1 MFEIWSFEEYFEV
14 LGDMMTSDFWTLGGQ
29 SAFFSNPLEA
39 KIFAEEK
46 VFGPYPEITDAQ
58 KDFLYEK
65 SELVYE
71 EAMYAQA
78 LGAFYMTDE
87 QIQIYG
93 PSVTPFGISA
103 SEAAWYYWNEMIPY
117 IDSINNEFLSKYFR
131 GQADIN
137 QEVVEYKKGGITGG
151 DAKLFKIPW
160 WVFAG
165 VGLVIFTQFRR

>member
-29 SAFFSNPLEA
+29 SAFFSNALEA
-39 KIFAEEK
+39 KIFAENN
-46 VFGPYPEITDAQ
+46 VFGPYPEITQAQ
-58 KDFLYEK
+58 TDFLYEK

-71 EAMYAQA
+71 QANYAQA

-87 QIQIYG
+87 QIEIYG
-93 PSVTPFGISA
+93 PTVTA
-103 SEAAWYYWNEMIPY
+103 SEAAWFYWNEMIPY
-117 IDSINNEFLSKYFR
+117 IDSVNNEFLSKFFR

>member
-29 SAFFSNPLEA
+29 SAFFSNALEA
-39 KIFAEEK
+39 KIFAENN
-46 VFGPYPEITDAQ
+46 VFGPYPEITQAQ
-58 KDFLYEK
+58 TDFLYEK

-71 EAMYAQA
+71 QANYAQA
-78 LGAFYMTDE
+78 LGALYMTDE
-87 QIQIYG
+87 QIEIYG
-93 PSVTPFGISA
+93 PTVTA
-103 SEAAWYYWNEMIPY
+103 SEGAWFYWNEMIPY
-117 IDSINNEFLSKYFR
+117 IDSVNNEFLSKFFR

-137 QEVVEYKKGGITGG
+137 QEVIEYKKGGITGG